1 MKDRNK
7 CHRILMGVLIITRA
21 FTISYNKKTHQNDV
35 KKTYL
40 LLLIRSF
47 KGEKGAI
54 FCLLS
59 HLLVLIMIVICIEPI
74 RILKKSLNTE
84 KNYKANF
91 KGTSVFLKERLGGF
105 SKNGHSIFYKELEH
119 ISCLFLGYDVTY
131 IYSIFL
137 LR

>member
-54 FCLLS
+54 FCLLPD
-59 HLLVLIMIVICIEPI
+59 VEPV
-74 RILKKSLNTE
+74 SPFGV
-84 KNYKANF
+84 NYDCNM
-91 KGTSVFLKERLGGF
+91 
-105 SKNGHSIFYKELEH
+105 H
-119 ISCLFLGYDVTY
+119 
-131 IYSIFL
+131 
-137 LR
+137 